1 MSRNKVL
8 LLSLSIA
15 FYLTA
20 CGGVSQD
27 EYDALKT
34 EYSSLKD
41 DYDKLEFD
49 YLVLKKLN
57 ENYKNE
63 TDSQSTSSSMDSL
76 KQRLQYIPIESWA
89 KNCYEGRFIYLRPVD
104 DYSTHQIIV
113 SSDYSAK
120 DIKTISSELSQNI
133 STFSSL
139 ITDDFL
145 GETIYVKYLDSNGI
159 PIVEYQLV
167 RKGKQLG
174 MVCATLN
181 SDHIDEFIEALY
193 GGN

>member
-1 MSRNKVL
+1 MSKRRTL
-8 LLSLSIA
+8 LLSLFVS
-15 FYLTA
+15 LCMTA

-34 EYSSLKD
+34 EYSLLKN
-41 DYDKLEFD
+41 DYDKLDFD
-49 YLVLKKLN
+49 YLVLEKEN
-57 ENYKNE
+57 ENLKNKNDPQ
-63 TDSQSTSSSMDSL
+63 TTSSSFESL

-120 DIKTISSELSQNI
+120 DIKAISSELSQNI

-159 PIVEYQLV
+159 PIVEYQLA
-167 RKGKQLG
+167 RKDKQLG